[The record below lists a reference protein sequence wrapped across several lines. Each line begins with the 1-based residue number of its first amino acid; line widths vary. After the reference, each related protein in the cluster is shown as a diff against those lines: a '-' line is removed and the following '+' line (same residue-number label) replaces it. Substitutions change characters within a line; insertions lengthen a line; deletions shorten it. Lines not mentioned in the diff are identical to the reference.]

1 MLLSVMI
8 TPVIIRLGRR
18 FNVVDLPSIRKV
30 HCRPIPRIGG
40 VAVFVPMMC
49 MTISVLFL
57 RNLADGSFSETKP
70 KITALLLAATFI
82 FFVGLTDDIKGI
94 RARTKLLCQ
103 VAAAIIVYVFGIRI
117 TYITVSN
124 WLTLNLGWFSLPL
137 TILWIVGITNA
148 VNLIDGMDG
157 LAAGISAVA
166 CSMMVVLS
174 IHFCQPVM
182 AVIMLSLLGALCGF
196 LLFNFNPAKTFMGD
210 CGSLFIGFTLAS
222 ASVMCTAKSNAFVS
236 LTLPILV
243 LGIPIFDTLFSI
255 LRRFLSRRSIFSPDL
270 DHFHHRL
277 LALGLGQRQVVIIAY
292 AVTLLAGGLGMFMII
307 TRDSGTIMIFV
318 CVLLLLV
325 IVFRVIGAVRLHETI
340 ERLRERCAIISR
352 IKQETENFEKV
363 ELYFQ
368 QAKTFEQWWQS
379 VCFAADKMDLV
390 KGSLPLTNRD
400 GTKRTLSWEK
410 AVEDKKEERELVRIT
425 VPIRDRRAGLPLR
438 LELDVRLNGSIESV
452 GRRIAF
458 FGRLVEEYAIAHLP
472 DNVQKTFPA
481 SSFEEQSEPLQ
492 LQAERR

>member
-1 MLLSVMI
+1 LI

-18 FNVVDLPSIRKV
+18 FNVVDSPGIRRV
-30 HCRPIPRIGG
+30 HCRPTPRIGG
-40 VAVFVPMMC
+40 AAVFVPMIC

-57 RNLADGSFSETKP
+57 QNLVSAGFSEIRP
-70 KITALLLAATFI
+70 KITALLSAATFI

-103 VAAAIIVYVFGIRI
+103 VAAAIAVYVFGIRI
-117 TYITVSN
+117 TYITVGS
-124 WLTLNLGWFSLPL
+124 WFTLNFSWFSLPL

-148 VNLIDGMDG
+148 VNLIDGLDG

-166 CSMMVVLS
+166 CGIMVVLS

-196 LLFNFNPAKTFMGD
+196 LLFNFSPAKIFMGD

-236 LTLPILV
+236 LTLPILA
-243 LGIPIFDTLFSI
+243 LGIPIFDTLFSM

-270 DHFHHRL
+270 NHFHHRL

-292 AVTLLAGGLGMFMII
+292 VVTLLAGGLGMFMII
-307 TRDSGTIMIFV
+307 TRDLGTIMIFV

-325 IVFRVIGAVRLHETI
+325 IVFRVIGVVRLRETI
-340 ERLRERCAIISR
+340 EALRRKHAITSR
-352 IKQETENFEKV
+352 VREEKENFEGIQ
-363 ELYFQ
+363 LCFQ
-368 QAKTFEQWWQS
+368 RAETFEQWWQS
-379 VCFAADKMDLV
+379 ICFAADKMDLV

-410 AVEDKKEERELVRIT
+410 AIEDKKEEHEIVKVI

-438 LELDVRLNGSIESV
+438 LELDVRSNGSIESV

-458 FGRLVEEYAIAHLP
+458 FGRLVEEYGIVHLP

-492 LQAERR
+492 LQAEQR